1 MTRLSV
7 SSESI
12 PIIYPR
18 RRRSTFRHAMY
29 ASVILGVEVSAV
41 GGLLESG
48 LLPKTLST
56 FSSRAPCVHG
66 HLGAHSPP
74 PEASF
79 SKLEKEFPE
88 GRKHFVETWFARKH
102 ILQCIE
108 ASLEYD
114 RRLEWSSETALVDSS
129 GGVYFVPAFNG
140 LFAPW
145 CRDDARGVCIGITR
159 FTNKSHIARAV
170 LESMCFQ
177 VKDVLDSMHKDAG
190 EKGEVKNEKGEFL
203 LRVDGGATIN
213 NLLMQIQADLLGN
226 PVVRPADIETTAL
239 GAAYAAGLA
248 VGIWTEDEIFDSG
261 EKVKLATTFYPALDE
276 ERRNKKVESW
286 CKAVSRTFD
295 LADLSL

>member
-1 MTRLSV
+1 M
-7 SSESI
+7 
-12 PIIYPR
+12 
-18 RRRSTFRHAMY
+18 
-29 ASVILGVEVSAV
+29 
-41 GGLLESG
+41 
-48 LLPKTLST
+48 
-56 FSSRAPCVHG
+56 
-66 HLGAHSPP
+66 
-74 PEASF
+74 
-79 SKLEKEFPE
+79 
-88 GRKHFVETWFARKH
+88 
-102 ILQCIE
+102 
-108 ASLEYD
+108 
-114 RRLEWSSETALVDSS
+114 
-129 GGVYFVPAFNG
+129 AFNG